1 MTVPSHSQT
10 IEFIPIARIH
20 VLNPRVRNRRQHRE
34 IVDNIDAIGL
44 KRPVTV
50 RRRPDAVDADY
61 DLICGEG
68 RLEAFRMLGAT
79 EIPAVVI
86 EVDESDCLVMSLV
99 ENIARRQHRPI
110 DIMHEIGTLHR
121 RGYNDAEIAEKIGC
135 TASWVNMVVQLL
147 DRGEERLL
155 AAVETGLI
163 PVSFAI
169 DIARAE
175 TDESQS
181 VLLEA
186 YEAGKLKGKK
196 LGVVRR
202 MLDQRLMRRK
212 AVPDS
217 GLGRKVVRTRIT
229 TAELMR
235 LYQREAEKQRI
246 LVKKSDFTQARL
258 LFLVEALKDL
268 LNDEGFGTLLRAEG
282 LTTMPRALAARIG
295 RELSHDR

>member
-1 MTVPSHSQT
+1 MTIPSRPQRIAS
-10 IEFIPIARIH
+10 IPIERIN
-20 VLNPRVRNRRQHRE
+20 VLNPRTRNRRQYRE

-50 RRRPDAVDADY
+50 RRHPGAKGGDTF

-86 EVDESDCLVMSLV
+86 DADEDDSLVMSLV

-110 DIMHEIGTLHR
+110 DIMHEIGPLRH
-121 RGYNDAEIAEKIGC
+121 RGYNDAQIAEKIGC
-135 TASWVNMVVQLL
+135 TPSWVNMVGQLL
-147 DRGEERLL
+147 EHGEERLL

-163 PVSFAI
+163 PVSLAI
-169 DIARAE
+169 DIARAGSE
-175 TDESQS
+175 EAQT

-186 YEAGKLKGKK
+186 YEGGKLKGKK

-202 MLDQRLMRRK
+202 MLDQRMRQRK
-212 AVPDS
+212 GVPDS
-217 GLGRKVVRTRIT
+217 GLGRRSTRRRIT
-229 TAELMR
+229 ATEMMR
-235 LYQREAEKQRI
+235 LYQKEAEKQRV

-258 LFLVEALKDL
+258 LFTIEALKDL
-268 LNDEGFGTLLRAEG
+268 VSEEGFGTLLKAEG
-282 LTTMPRALAARIG
+282 LDTMPRALATRVYG
-295 RELSHDR
+295 RAGS

>member
-1 MTVPSHSQT
+1 MTIPSHSQM
-10 IEFIPIARIH
+10 IEFIPIVRIH

-50 RRRPDAVDADY
+50 RRRPDAGDADY

-121 RGYNDAEIAEKIGC
+121 RGYNDGEIATKIGC

-217 GLGRKVVRTRIT
+217 GLGRKVVRSRIT

-268 LNDEGFGTLLRAEG
+268 LSDEGFGTLLRAEG

-295 RELSHDR
+295 REIVT

>member
-1 MTVPSHSQT
+1 MGITLKERPHWT
-10 IEFIPIARIH
+10 CCHIWG
-20 VLNPRVRNRRQHRE
+20 VLE
-34 IVDNIDAIGL
+34 
-44 KRPVTV
+44 
-50 RRRPDAVDADY
+50 
-61 DLICGEG
+61 
-68 RLEAFRMLGAT
+68 
-79 EIPAVVI
+79 
-86 EVDESDCLVMSLV
+86 
-99 ENIARRQHRPI
+99 
-110 DIMHEIGTLHR
+110 
-121 RGYNDAEIAEKIGC
+121 
-135 TASWVNMVVQLL
+135 
-147 DRGEERLL
+147 RGEERLL

-217 GLGRKVVRTRIT
+217 GLGRKVVRSRIT

-268 LNDEGFGTLLRAEG
+268 LNDEGFSTLLRAEG

>member
-1 MTVPSHSQT
+1 MTVPSHPQA
-10 IEFIPIARIH
+10 IQLIPIARIH
-20 VLNPRVRNRRQHRE
+20 VLNPRARSRRQHRE
-34 IVDNIDAIGL
+34 IVENIETIGL

-50 RRRPDAVDADY
+50 RRRPGDGEPAY
-61 DLICGEG
+61 DLVCGEG
-68 RLEAFRMLGAT
+68 RLEAFRMLGAA
-79 EIPAVVI
+79 EIPAVT
-86 EVDESDCLVMSLV
+86 VDAQESDCLVMSLV

-110 DIMHEIGTLHR
+110 DIMHEIGALRR

-147 DRGEERLL
+147 ERGEERLL

-163 PVSFAI
+163 PISFAI

-175 TDESQS
+175 TEESQG

-186 YEAGKLKGKK
+186 YEAGKLRGKK

-212 AVPDS
+212 SVPDS
-217 GLGRKVVRTRIT
+217 GLGRKPVRRRIT

-235 LYQREAEKQRI
+235 LYQREADKQRI

-258 LFLVEALKDL
+258 LFLVEALRDL
-268 LNDEGFGTLLRAEG
+268 MSDEGFSTLLRAEG
-282 LTTMPRALAARIG
+282 LATMPRALAARIS
-295 RELSHDR
+295 RETAA